1 MRTVSL
7 RREDF
12 MKILKR
18 KIMNIV
24 SREDRSYVYHYTK
37 KNVSEESISVN
48 DFFSE
53 FCFSSEVQLII
64 PP

>member
-1 MRTVSL
+1 
-7 RREDF
+7 

-24 SREDRSYVYHYTK
+24 SRGDRSYVYHYTK
-37 KNVSEESISVN
+37 KNLSEESVSVN